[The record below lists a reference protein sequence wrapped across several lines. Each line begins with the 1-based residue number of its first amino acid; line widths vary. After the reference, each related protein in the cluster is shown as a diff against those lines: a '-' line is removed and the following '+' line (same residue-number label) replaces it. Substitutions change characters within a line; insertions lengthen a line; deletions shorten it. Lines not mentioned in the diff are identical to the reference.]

1 MCGICGVVAPVTS
14 RLRIDAD
21 LITRMRDVMRH
32 RGPDGA
38 GIHLAEGVGLGH
50 RRLSIIDVAHGQ
62 QPMFSDDRSAVL
74 VYNGEIFNH
83 PDLMRTLEDNA
94 TVGRLGQADTIGL
107 LDRNEAGRRV
117 PIQLHVMRAFA
128 TDRVAYDPIASF
140 EKQDSA
146 PVRRRRVQAC
156 VAVVLSA
163 KVIETRVSHPY
174 AGVGLCRGLPSERR

>member
-83 PDLMRTLEDNA
+83 PDLMRTLEDQGQHYRTRCDTE
-94 TVGRLGQADTIGL
+94 TVLRLYARD
-107 LDRNEAGRRV
+107 DVDAPRA
-117 PIQLHVMRAFA
+117 MRGMFAFA
-128 TDRVAYDPIASF
+128 IWNHARRELLLARDRF
-140 EKQDSA
+140 
-146 PVRRRRVQAC
+146 
-156 VAVVLSA
+156 
-163 KVIETRVSHPY
+163 
-174 AGVGLCRGLPSERR
+174 GVKPLYYVHRDDGTLFFA